1 VNLFIGYIHRFG
13 PATDKYI
20 NVQFDFDWLHIF
32 IGDMTAPMNIQG
44 VGGVGQTATAR
55 LYSSMGGFGNR
66 QVPSSIF

>member
-13 PATDKYI
+13 PATDEYI
-20 NVQFDFDWLHIF
+20 NVWFDFDRLHIF

-44 VGGVGQTATAR
+44 VGQTATATAR
-55 LYSSMGGFGNR
+55 LYSLMGGFGNR